1 MKITINNKVLK
12 SALESANKV
21 INPKASLPITTNFLL
36 RAEGDYLAVIATD
49 TGITIKESVPCL
61 AEGEAVLPVNLL
73 ELVRVLPDGDVTIEA
88 DSTLAKVAWSNGN
101 STIPAFDPKDYPD
114 INTNPS
120 SDYIKIDG
128 SSLSS
133 ALSHTI
139 PHLDNNELHPQ
150 MSGVYFNAKSGSAI
164 ELVATDTHTLG
175 LYTIQQGNGSE
186 FDFICPFNSVKLLA
200 GVAKSQDVEF
210 VTDETN
216 IFFRIG
222 ATTIVTRKIIGRY
235 PNYASIIPK
244 SFNSQLTAKKSEL
257 VSAIKRVLVCAN
269 KASGHIK
276 LSLGLLG
283 CFIESEDISTG
294 TAAKESLDG
303 VTYDGADL
311 VIGFKGD
318 YLLRCISAIEGNEV
332 TIKFTEA
339 KKAAIVTGDED
350 TSIALIMPVAL
361 T

>member
-1 MKITINNKVLK
+1 M
-12 SALESANKV
+12 
-21 INPKASLPITTNFLL
+21 
-36 RAEGDYLAVIATD
+36 
-49 TGITIKESVPCL
+49 
-61 AEGEAVLPVNLL
+61 
-73 ELVRVLPDGDVTIEA
+73 
-88 DSTLAKVAWSNGN
+88 
-101 STIPAFDPKDYPD
+101 
-114 INTNPS
+114 
-120 SDYIKIDG
+120 
-128 SSLSS
+128 
-133 ALSHTI
+133 
-139 PHLDNNELHPQ
+139 
-150 MSGVYFNAKSGSAI
+150 
-164 ELVATDTHTLG
+164 
-175 LYTIQQGNGSE
+175 
-186 FDFICPFNSVKLLA
+186 
-200 GVAKSQDVEF
+200 
-210 VTDETN
+210 TDETN

-276 LSLGLLG
+276 LVLGEFG
-283 CFIESEDISTG
+283 CSIQSEDISTG

-303 VTYDGADL
+303 VAYDGVGL

-332 TIKFTEA
+332 IIKFTEA
-339 KKAAIVTGDED
+339 KKAAIVTGNED